1 MPTFKY
7 QAVTADGKATK
18 GTLDAE
24 NLDDAGAMLRAQGL
38 FLNLSFLT
46 RLASGER
53 RASLMPALLKPNA
66 RSRFLWG
73 ASLRKS

>member
-38 FLNLSFLT
+38 FPGGPVALQRHFACPGGFSE
-46 RLASGER
+46 APSHH
-53 RASLMPALLKPNA
+53 PAVN
-66 RSRFLWG
+66 G
-73 ASLRKS
+73 A

>member
-38 FLNLSFLT
+38 FPQSVVPDKGSQ
-46 RLASGER
+46 AGKEGC
-53 RASLMPALLKPNA
+53 P
-66 RSRFLWG
+66 
-73 ASLRKS
+73 

>member
-38 FLNLSFLT
+38 FPQSVVPDKARKRGKKGVPDAGAAET
-46 RLASGER
+46 KR
-53 RASLMPALLKPNA
+53 A
-66 RSRFLWG
+66 RSSFLWG
-73 ASLRKS
+73 RLRKS